1 MGSIDLTSK
10 DGQQI
15 SAYEARPDGE
25 CRGAVVVVQ
34 EVFGVNSHIRSVA
47 DGYAQSGYYAIAPAI
62 FDRIEPGVELGYEP
76 DDLERGVEL
85 AFEKLDMSTTLA
97 DLQAAIDHASEFGKV
112 GMVGYCFGGLLTWL
126 SACQLEHLSAASAY
140 YGGGIPDQPD
150 MTPGCPVIL
159 HFGELDSYIP
169 LESVESFAQK
179 HPDLPVHVYPADH
192 GFNCDQRAS
201 YNEEAASL
209 ALSRTMALFEECLS
223 GA

>member
-1 MGSIDLTSK
+1 
-10 DGQQI
+10 
-15 SAYEARPDGE
+15 
-25 CRGAVVVVQ
+25 
-34 EVFGVNSHIRSVA
+34 
-47 DGYAQSGYYAIAPAI
+47 
-62 FDRIEPGVELGYEP
+62 
-76 DDLERGVEL
+76 
-85 AFEKLDMSTTLA
+85 
-97 DLQAAIDHASEFGKV
+97 
-112 GMVGYCFGGLLTWL
+112 
-126 SACQLEHLSAASAY
+126 
-140 YGGGIPDQPD
+140 
-150 MTPGCPVIL
+150 MTPGCSVIL